1 MYYRVSAG
9 TAWPR
14 RKHACSIDPGVQIN
28 IKLQAKH
35 VTSAETCSG
44 TYMDRHG
51 DGVLYG
57 IILSRSV
64 FYTFISITKTGRVS
78 LRTSTADGVHAMD
91 RNRRVTRASSLLCK
105 LSGSRLVG
113 SEGRDMAVMDDL
125 GVELGLG
132 GVSGT
137 VGVADVGAVPLGV
150 PKEEPACG
158 FVSLSGSAAKHL

>member
-1 MYYRVSAG
+1 M
-9 TAWPR
+9 
-14 RKHACSIDPGVQIN
+14 
-28 IKLQAKH
+28 
-35 VTSAETCSG
+35 
-44 TYMDRHG
+44 
-51 DGVLYG
+51 
-57 IILSRSV
+57 
-64 FYTFISITKTGRVS
+64 
-78 LRTSTADGVHAMD
+78 
-91 RNRRVTRASSLLCK
+91 
-105 LSGSRLVG
+105 G